1 MEEKRK
7 LSIVVPI
14 YNSKRITRLL
24 NSFGSNSLDQIEI
37 IIIDDGSSDDSVSV
51 CNEYAKKHSNYAIK
65 IFSKENGGVSS
76 ARNLGIEKANCE
88 HLIFCDSDD
97 ELVSGAIDCL
107 LTQITEDLDWFV
119 YGLIRTEEQKN
130 KALREYQGIYSKM
143 DMINHLDTWLTDTEV
158 LNSPV
163 TKVYNRN
170 ILIEHQVR
178 FDEEITIGE
187 DLNFN
192 LQYLE
197 NITKSIKVTNEPL
210 YIYHTENSGSTS
222 KFYKNYAE
230 ERWNTIRFVDEFF
243 KKYNLERNLIYYL
256 YIKYVYSAVFM
267 MWHPDSGIHKR
278 TIMNF
283 INESRKKTEIKE
295 AIKTYRPNGMINRC
309 LRDTLRINS
318 VTVIYVLMKLV
329 NLCSGVISR
338 RYRRASV

>member
-1 MEEKRK
+1 MKEKRK
-7 LSIVVPI
+7 LSIVVPM

-24 NSFGSNSLDQIEI
+24 NSFGSNSMDQIEI
-37 IIIDDGSSDDSVSV
+37 IIIDDGSSDDSLSV
-51 CNEYAKKHSNYAIK
+51 CNEYAKHHSDYDIK

-97 ELVSGAIDCL
+97 ELVSGAIDYL

-130 KALREYQGIYSKM
+130 KAVREYQGIYSKM

-267 MWHPDSGIHKR
+267 MWHPDSEIHKR

-283 INESRKKTEIKE
+283 INESRENTEIKE